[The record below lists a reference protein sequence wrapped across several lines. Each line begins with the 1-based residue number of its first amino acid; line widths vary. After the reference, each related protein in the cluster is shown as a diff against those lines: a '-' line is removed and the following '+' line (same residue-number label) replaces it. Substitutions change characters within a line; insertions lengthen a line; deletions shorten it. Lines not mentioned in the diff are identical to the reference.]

1 MANAKSGVH
10 VMQLKPISVPKSLI
24 DGCKFVK
31 WDEDTAI
38 GVPVILKVDK
48 KGFFLYW
55 TDQNGETELLEISS
69 IRDTRT
75 GKYAKTPKND
85 GKLKESINIGPQEV
99 TLEDKTLT
107 VVYGTDFVNVNFINF
122 CTYSKEIAQEW
133 TNEILKIAYN
143 LLAIN
148 ASVYTFLEKAHTKLF
163 LMSDRDR
170 KLPVKYIMKMF
181 ANHKDDRKK
190 IEKALESCSLSSAKN
205 DTISLEKFDMNTFF
219 DFYKYLIGR
228 NEVLEIFEKICGD
241 HTFGDIKV
249 MTVEQFV
256 QFLNKEQ
263 RDPRLN
269 EILYPYANRSRGMD
283 LIEQYEPDIQIAQK
297 GFLSFD
303 GFLRYLMSDDNA
315 IIPSEKFDL
324 NSDMDQPLSHY
335 FINSSHNTYLTGHQ
349 LTGRSSVEIYRQ
361 CLLGGCRCIELD
373 CWNGRSDDEPIITHG
388 YTVVTDVPL
397 KEVLEAI
404 AESAFK
410 TSHYPVIL
418 SFENHCSNKQQLAK
432 MAKYCRQI
440 FGEMLLTEPLPSH
453 PLKPGVPLPSPNLL
467 LKKIIIKDKKEHKHS
482 RRKSKNMASNHEESN
497 ISTATS
503 FDEVRPENTNQASI
517 GGSNKQQNQQQQSSS
532 STSQQKTTDLETNVN
547 ENHSNDMNSSS
558 DLTNKNYSCDMEDP
572 ESGDSSSDDDDVMN
586 EEQSI
591 STDLPVAK
599 ETTDSPF
606 IYRSEMSQLVIY
618 VQPIQFRAFDMA
630 EKRNR
635 SFEVSSFDETQSTSL
650 LKEQPVD
657 FVNYNKRQLSRIY
670 PRGTR
675 VNSSNFLPQ
684 VFWNSGCQMVAL
696 NFQTLD
702 LGMQLN
708 LGIFEY
714 NGRNGY
720 LLKPD
725 FMRRQ
730 DRRFDPFTESTVDG
744 IIAGTVSIKI
754 ISGQF
759 LSDKRVGTYVEVD
772 MYGLPA
778 DTVRRKRTKIVP
790 NNALNPIYD
799 EEPFVFKKVVLP
811 DLACLRIA
819 AFEENGKFLGTRI
832 LPFVGL
838 RPGYRHISLRSESM
852 QPVTLQTLFVHIT
865 VKDYIPDGLS
875 ELADALANPIA
886 YQVEK
891 HAKQLLSLID
901 EGDDVG
907 EEPYDT
913 TVNKPNLAYCSDSRC
928 GEEITTMINRQSSQA
943 EISLHSSLMMKGD
956 SINKME
962 LNGASKPSSKVC
974 SPTHKMSLIRQDTLN
989 RKMRID
995 DDLNVEK
1002 LSSSL
1007 ESNTALLDA
1016 EPIEKLKKT
1025 KNIQKI
1031 CTKIDRDILTLQK
1044 RFEKLREKIKENYI
1058 QEEDKLTPFS
1068 DKNKKLNNI
1077 SKSVKK
1083 IGSRKQPSNSDG
1095 KISETEWKIKI
1106 KELQKTFSI
1115 NIFNSFMEQYKEE
1128 FKAFENRYE
1137 QLCIALDKAME
1148 DSQNSQKQYLTS
1160 LHDKEVAAL
1169 MKRLDLQNKEE
1180 LTVLSKCHKDKNEL
1194 ARIKRELQQ
1203 KLIDQAVQE
1212 RQRLQILLDK
1222 RKIELVE
1229 KHKKQERKLQE
1240 EKKRMLEEK
1249 QQECN
1254 QKSEHMQAQFNQCGE
1269 SFFVKMFG
1277 IEECQT

>member
-10 VMQLKPISVPKSLI
+10 VMQLKPISIPKSLI
-24 DGCKFVK
+24 DGCKFIK

-38 GVPVILKVDK
+38 GVPVVLKVDR

-85 GKLKESINIGPQEV
+85 GKLKESINIGPQDIQ
-99 TLEDKTLT
+99 LEDKTLT
-107 VVYGTDFVNVNFINF
+107 IVYGTDFVNVNFINF

-133 TNEILKIAYN
+133 TNEILKISYN

-170 KLPVKYIMKMF
+170 KLPVKNIMKMF

-190 IEKALESCSLSSAKN
+190 IEKALESCSLSSTKN
-205 DTISLEKFDMNTFF
+205 DTIPLDKFDMNTFF
-219 DFYKYLIGR
+219 NFYKYLIGR
-228 NEVLEIFEKICGD
+228 NEVLEIFEKICGN
-241 HTFGDIKV
+241 HMYNNKKV

-269 EILYPYANRSRGMD
+269 EILYPYANLSRGMD
-283 LIEQYEPDIQIAQK
+283 LIEQHESDQEISQK

-418 SFENHCSNKQQLAK
+418 SFENHCSNKQQLTK

-440 FGEMLLTEPLPSH
+440 FGDMLLTEPLPSH
-453 PLKPGVPLPSPNLL
+453 PLKPGIPLPSPNLL
-467 LKKIIIKDKKEHKHS
+467 MKKIIIKDKKEHKHS
-482 RRKSKNMASNHEESN
+482 RRKSKNIESTTTTTTNHNHSQESN
-497 ISTATS
+497 IPIIQSATTS
-503 FDEVRPENTNQASI
+503 FDEVRPENIIAV
-517 GGSNKQQNQQQQSSS
+517 SNKQQQQQ
-532 STSQQKTTDLETNVN
+532 STSQQQQLKATTTTTNIDLETTTNVVN
-547 ENHSNDMNSSS
+547 ENHHQHHHHSNDLNSTNQL
-558 DLTNKNYSCDMEDP
+558 DLTNTKNFSCDIIDDP
-572 ESGDSSSDDDDVMN
+572 ESGGDTDSDDDDVLMN

-591 STDLPVAK
+591 SADLPVQAK
-599 ETTDSPF
+599 EELSTSDSPYT
-606 IYRSEMSQLVIY
+606 YRSEMSELVIY

-852 QPVTLQTLFVHIT
+852 QPLSLPTLFVHIT
-865 VKDYIPDGLS
+865 VKDYIPEGFSD
-875 ELADALANPIA
+875 LADALANPIA
-886 YQVEK
+886 YQSMVEK
-891 HAKQLLSLID
+891 HEKQLLALID
-901 EGDDVG
+901 EGDDVSAAAQAD
-907 EEPYDT
+907 YQT
-913 TVNKPNLAYCSDSRC
+913 SNKPNLSYSDSRSIS
-928 GEEITTMINRQSSQA
+928 GEEIITRSHHHIGMINRQLSQA
-943 EISLHSSLMMKGD
+943 EISLHSTTLMMKND
-956 SINKME
+956 QLNKMIE
-962 LNGASKPSSKVC
+962 LNGGTKQQQQQQQSSTMTTMSMTMTTATKVVC

-989 RKMRID
+989 RKMKFH
-995 DDLNVEK
+995 DDLNMEK

-1007 ESNTALLDA
+1007 ESTNACLDA
-1016 EPIEKLKKT
+1016 ESIETLKKS

-1031 CTKIDRDILTLQK
+1031 FGKIDRDLQTLQK
-1044 RFEKLREKIKENYI
+1044 KYEKLREKMKENFL
-1058 QEEDKLTPFS
+1058 QEKDEKFQQTNNS
-1068 DKNKKLNNI
+1068 DKSKKFELNNI

-1083 IGSRKQPSNSDG
+1083 IG
-1095 KISETEWKIKI
+1095 
-1106 KELQKTFSI
+1106 
-1115 NIFNSFMEQYKEE
+1115 
-1128 FKAFENRYE
+1128 
-1137 QLCIALDKAME
+1137 
-1148 DSQNSQKQYLTS
+1148 
-1160 LHDKEVAAL
+1160 
-1169 MKRLDLQNKEE
+1169 
-1180 LTVLSKCHKDKNEL
+1180 
-1194 ARIKRELQQ
+1194 
-1203 KLIDQAVQE
+1203 
-1212 RQRLQILLDK
+1212 
-1222 RKIELVE
+1222 
-1229 KHKKQERKLQE
+1229 
-1240 EKKRMLEEK
+1240 
-1249 QQECN
+1249 
-1254 QKSEHMQAQFNQCGE
+1254 
-1269 SFFVKMFG
+1269 
-1277 IEECQT
+1277 